1 MWSVIYQLLVENDV
15 VDRLAEDVDAGD
27 LSSCD
32 DVYEDTV
39 CVVACVVEVDGLE
52 VERERDFGAADGDG
66 RDRVWVVYSAVRMEV
81 HCGKCCVSNVKR
93 SRQSGGQNEDPTKES
108 KT

>member
-15 VDRLAEDVDAGD
+15 VDRLAKDVDARD
-27 LSSCD
+27 LGRCD

-52 VERERDFGAADGDG
+52 VERERDFGAADRDG
-66 RDRVWVVYSAVRMEV
+66 RDRVWGVYSAVRMEV
-81 HCGKCCVSNVKR
+81 HCGKCYVRNVKR
-93 SRQSGGQNEDPTKES
+93 SRQSEDPMKES